1 MFVPGKLF
9 QPSLIFVG
17 KAGAPER
24 CFTREG
30 SGLTCKHYTR
40 LEKLA
45 MDKHPSLLQKSVNYG
60 QKSFI
65 TLAPGLKSGLMV
77 PIKVL
82 NELYNEIMWN
92 MLKLRN
98 FGS

>member
-1 MFVPGKLF
+1 
-9 QPSLIFVG
+9 
-17 KAGAPER
+17 
-24 CFTREG
+24 
-30 SGLTCKHYTR
+30 
-40 LEKLA
+40 

-60 QKSFI
+60 QKGFI
-65 TLAPGLKSGLMV
+65 TLAPGLKRGLMV
-77 PIKVL
+77 IIKVL